1 MMVRTVMGKRIRQ
14 DKSLKMMCVS
24 VSGGVCVCV
33 CVSKTERER
42 ERETHSFPS
51 LIWPLPPL
59 FQLRKLLF
67 SSINNNSRLTE

>member
-33 CVSKTERER
+33 CVRKTERER
-42 ERETHSFPS
+42 GKHT
-51 LIWPLPPL
+51 L
-59 FQLRKLLF
+59 FHR
-67 SSINNNSRLTE
+67 